1 MSSMDVKIENKD
13 IATDS
18 CYSPL
23 YIQGIEEIAQRV
35 KIACTIKKGSFV
47 YDANLGSFAH
57 TVDLSDDMAQEKLEM
72 IFKEATID
80 IPYTT
85 LRITKLDKGNKIAV
99 VEVVCGEESV
109 LTEVIV
115 DG

>member
-18 CYSPL
+18 CYAPL

-47 YDANLGSFAH
+47 YDTNLGSFAH
-57 TVDLSDDMAQEKLEM
+57 TIDLNDDMAKEKLEM

-85 LRITKLDKGNKIAV
+85 LRVTKLDRDNKTAV
-99 VEVVCGEESV
+99 VEVTCGEESAM
-109 LTEVIV
+109 TEVIV